1 MNKPTQDAGVIAAL
15 LQRLETLRLPR
26 LLAIQEKVDAGE
38 PLGDLELQFMERT
51 IADVQDILP
60 IIDRHPEY
68 QQITTQVISLYKD
81 ISEKALQLENK

>member
-38 PLGDLELQFMERT
+38 PLGDLELQFMERA

>member
-1 MNKPTQDAGVIAAL
+1 MNQPPQDAGVIAAL

-38 PLGDLELQFMERT
+38 PLGDLELQFMERA
-51 IADVQDILP
+51 IADVKDILP

-81 ISEKALQLENK
+81 IAEKALQLDNK